1 MTANVM
7 IDENG
12 NECGNTLERCL
23 ELLSVGGDDD
33 Q

>member
-1 MTANVM
+1 MIRNVM

-23 ELLSVGGDDD
+23 ELLSVGGDNA
-33 Q
+33 